1 MTALSEIKKLLV
13 WMYLVP
19 VGSVWTAV
27 SFLPAIGLLQTQAP
41 PVTLLIEAFFLG
53 TGFVGIAAVWASL
66 CFMAPPANRGA
77 LSGALK
83 GRPVFIAIYTT
94 LWLAAYSGFQFVDQ
108 R

>member
-1 MTALSEIKKLLV
+1 MTARSEFNKLLV
-13 WMYLVP
+13 WLYLVP
-19 VGSVWTAV
+19 VGSVWSAV

-41 PVTLLIEAFFLG
+41 LVTLLIEAFFLG

-77 LSGALK
+77 LSAALK

-94 LWLAAYSGFQFVDQ
+94 LWLAAYSGFQFVDP